1 MNLDPGHALAK
12 RRGLVIDQAKP
23 GDADQHELALELSGV
38 CLVAEHIR
46 RRDEATCIVWGV
58 VDPQASVGLSGD
70 DQVADSHG
78 FNPGHAALH
87 EEERFA
93 TDRKST
99 RLNSSHG
106 YISYAVF
113 CLKKK

>member
-23 GDADQHELALELSGV
+23 GDADEHELALELSGV

-46 RRDEATCIVWGV
+46 RRDEATCIVRRV
-58 VDPQASVGLSGD
+58 VDPQASVRLSGD

-93 TDRKST
+93 TRQTKS
-99 RLNSSHG
+99 L
-106 YISYAVF
+106 
-113 CLKKK
+113 